1 MEKNEN
7 SQVWKG
13 TNFAVQE
20 QTDLIKQHWLKTIE
34 LVKKYGASVDG
45 TVPDCM
51 DITFPNK
58 DAFEAYVKEL
68 NSSSVHG

>member
-20 QTDLIKQHWLKTIE
+20 QTSLIKQHWLKTIE
-34 LVKKYGASVDG
+34 LVKKYGASVG
-45 TVPDCM
+45 GIVPDCV
-51 DITFPNK
+51 DINFPNK

-68 NSSSVHG
+68 NSNPIQ